1 MFGWPDP
8 SVLLV
13 YDSDMTADTLPKI
26 NVKQA
31 TSIAA
36 AHIKDL
42 YGDQDAQNVLLEEV
56 RFKHENNRWDVTIGF
71 NRKATLP
78 VSSLIRNN
86 EQLREL
92 LSQDIERVYKV
103 VEVDGTS
110 GAVLGMR
117 MR

>member
-8 SVLLV
+8 SVLMV
-13 YDSDMTADTLPKI
+13 YDLDMTADTLPKI

-31 TSIAA
+31 ASIAT
-36 AHIKDL
+36 AHIRDL
-42 YGDQDAQNVLLEEV
+42 YSEEDPQNILLEEV
-56 RFKHENNRWDVTIGF
+56 RFEHEANRWDVTIGF
-71 NRKATLP
+71 DHNAVVPASKF
-78 VSSLIRNN
+78 IRTNDP
-86 EQLREL
+86 LREML
-92 LSQDIERVYKV
+92 NDKFERVYKV

>member
-8 SVLLV
+8 PVLLV
-13 YDSDMTADTLPKI
+13 YDLDMTADTLPKI

-31 TSIAA
+31 VSIAA

-42 YGDQDAQNVLLEEV
+42 YSEEDPQNILLEEV
-56 RFKHENNRWDVTIGF
+56 RFEHEANRWDVTIGF
-71 NRKATLP
+71 DHKAVVP
-78 VSSLIRNN
+78 ASKFIRNDA
-86 EQLREL
+86 LREIL
-92 LSQDIERVYKV
+92 NDKFERVYKV

>member
-1 MFGWPDP
+1 M
-8 SVLLV
+8 
-13 YDSDMTADTLPKI
+13 
-26 NVKQA
+26 KQA
-31 TSIAA
+31 ASIAA

-42 YGDQDAQNVLLEEV
+42 YGEQDAQNIPLEKV
-56 RFKHENNRWDVTIGF
+56 RFEPENNRWDVTIGF
-71 NRKATLP
+71 NRKASLP
-78 VSSLIRNN
+78 VSSFIRNN

-92 LSQDIERVYKV
+92 LNQDIERVYKV